1 MHKKYYG
8 ATIAMAIALC
18 LGGCGEKEE
27 ASAADMEAVMETRE
41 TIESDEIITEDRN
54 EAETVTDAEPTDTGE
69 PEAKAIEIEI
79 AQKELPESEALAF
92 VKDMK
97 IGWNLGNTFDA
108 IDCNWLSDEM
118 QYESSWCGA
127 VTTKE
132 MIDAL
137 KEAGFQT
144 IRIPV
149 SWHNHLTDDNH
160 TISEVW
166 INRVQEVVDYAIDDD
181 MYVIINIHH
190 DFSKE
195 YIYPSSEYLEQSKS
209 YVTDIWE
216 QIAERFKDYDEH
228 LIME

>member
-27 ASAADMEAVMETRE
+27 APAADMEAVMETRE

-54 EAETVTDAEPTDTGE
+54 
-69 PEAKAIEIEI
+69 
-79 AQKELPESEALAF
+79 ESEALAF

-160 TISEVW
+160 TISEAW
-166 INRVQEVVDYAIDDD
+166 INRLQ
-181 MYVIINIHH
+181 
-190 DFSKE
+190 
-195 YIYPSSEYLEQSKS
+195 
-209 YVTDIWE
+209 
-216 QIAERFKDYDEH
+216 KD
-228 LIME
+228 LKIMMNT